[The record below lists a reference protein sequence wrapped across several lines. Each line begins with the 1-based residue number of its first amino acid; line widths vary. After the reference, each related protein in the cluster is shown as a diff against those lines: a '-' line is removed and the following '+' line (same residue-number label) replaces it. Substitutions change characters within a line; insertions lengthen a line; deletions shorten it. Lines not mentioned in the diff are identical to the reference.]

1 MDNFSYQT
9 YLARWV
15 VGITTGLALGYKLKA
30 TTKVGLSDGADET
43 FALAMRSHA
52 ALHAGWKRQQTEVSE
67 DKRPL
72 YQSVCAIWTACVGRV
87 ENYKALDPSRHKL
100 QPVAV
105 RIHKLLAPDGA
116 EALKLDY
123 PGVWTTL
130 TTRLELVS
138 EAKLDDEFR
147 AIAGVEFI
155 PEVRRALEELG
166 RALGLSA
173 ALEPTRDDNLRHLL
187 RDFMERVSDYA
198 FQVMATVRRDRPATL
213 QVARAVLKPLDELR
227 AAMSHRGVSVAEEPE
242 ATDATEEPTEPAA
255 KPVETPVVVSR
266 PSLPA
271 PSRPSLPA
279 PPH

>member
-1 MDNFSYQT
+1 MDGFSYQS

-15 VGITTGLALGYKLKA
+15 VGVTTGLSLGYKLKA
-30 TTKVGLSDGADET
+30 TAKVGLSDGADET

-52 ALHAGWKRQQTEVSE
+52 ALHAGWKRQQTEVFE

-87 ENYKALDPSRHKL
+87 ENYKALDPSRHPL
-100 QPVAV
+100 QPAAV

-130 TTRLELVS
+130 TTRLELVTD
-138 EAKLDDEFR
+138 AKLGGEFR
-147 AIAGVEFI
+147 AIAGAEFI
-155 PEVRRALEELG
+155 PEVHLALDELG

-173 ALEPTRDDNLRHLL
+173 ALKPTCDANLRHLL

-198 FQVMATVRRDRPATL
+198 LQVMATVRRDQPETL
-213 QVARAVLKPLDELR
+213 QVAREVLKPLDELR
-227 AAMSHRGVSVAEEPE
+227 ASMSHRGASVAEEPE
-242 ATDATEEPTEPAA
+242 ATDATEEPTAPAA
-255 KPVETPVVVSR
+255 KPVEAPVVVSR

-271 PSRPSLPA
+271 PSRPSV
-279 PPH
+279 PPQG